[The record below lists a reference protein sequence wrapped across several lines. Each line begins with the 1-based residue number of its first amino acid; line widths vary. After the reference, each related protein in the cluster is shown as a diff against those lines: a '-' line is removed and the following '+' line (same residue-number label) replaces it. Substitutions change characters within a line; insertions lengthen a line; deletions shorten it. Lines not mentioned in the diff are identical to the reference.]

1 MNYSLLSRNK
11 LGIPGTGLGEVLKP
25 GSEQVHR
32 LIPTLGRESPGHGL
46 RQ

>member
-11 LGIPGTGLGEVLKP
+11 LGIPGIGPGEVLKP
-25 GSEQVHR
+25 GSEQVHC
-32 LIPTLGRESPGHGL
+32 LIPTLGRERPGHGH